1 MKKQKRT
8 ALWVTVLADGG
19 LLWFYLTAVFGMI
32 ASMLKLPISELL
44 LLPAAV
50 PSFFSVLIMMEPA
63 KRQRRSLLVG
73 YGCLFFLA
81 AILLPFWKSGINTLL
96 NHAVDTVGARFPYEF
111 PVFETGENAAVM
123 AQVVWLWL
131 ICCASAPAALLIR
144 KGNRYFLVLL
154 VVGILGIQTIT
165 GITPSLFWNAVFLTA
180 SLAVWLRGHGERLED
195 GMRRLV
201 LPALLAVLVLA
212 GMMLFG
218 LLQIICPVRT
228 YQKNETVTALR
239 DSLGKAVHEARYGSD
254 PVLPEGQLSGLA
266 SFQPAGEDYLSVTMT
281 NPQSYYLRGFT
292 GSNYTGTS
300 WKEADPENS
309 WKGRDLFY
317 WLHKAG
323 FYGQTELASAA
334 LTLDPETVTE
344 ERNSITVE
352 NHSACSHYLYAPYE
366 LIGGAFL
373 AGQRL
378 GEEGIKT
385 TGISGERTYSYE
397 AVSGQVSRYL
407 RLTAALADPSSFTA
421 AETAYAEQESYY
433 NSYVYETCLE
443 LPENLRAQIGNLLGA
458 YETPEGGKHAD
469 YTEAKEEI
477 LYALQSGCTYSEI
490 LEQPWKGT
498 DFIEDFLSDTKTG
511 YSVHYASAAVM
522 MFRYYGIPARYVE
535 GCLITPEDARSMKA
549 GEWYDLDDSHAHAWA
564 EYYQDGVGWL
574 PFEVTPA
581 YMNVMEQTQ
590 DYQDISGMVPEG
602 SQVEEDQQ
610 EETPQDSA
618 AQETPGFD
626 WLLLIEILLLVLLV
640 LVMLLI
646 LGFFVW
652 IIWKRQKSRK
662 EIRLFAHEDCALAVR
677 HIFNY
682 VMNILA
688 VSGLPDEHVSLYDY
702 RKQVEKLFGAE
713 TAAQYEESVA
723 LRQKAVY
730 SGGTS
735 DEQDRKILLR
745 FKDQLWKQVY
755 ENGTRL
761 QKLRLTYIYFL

>member
-1 MKKQKRT
+1 
-8 ALWVTVLADGG
+8 
-19 LLWFYLTAVFGMI
+19 
-32 ASMLKLPISELL
+32 
-44 LLPAAV
+44 
-50 PSFFSVLIMMEPA
+50 
-63 KRQRRSLLVG
+63 
-73 YGCLFFLA
+73 
-81 AILLPFWKSGINTLL
+81 
-96 NHAVDTVGARFPYEF
+96 
-111 PVFETGENAAVM
+111 
-123 AQVVWLWL
+123 
-131 ICCASAPAALLIR
+131 
-144 KGNRYFLVLL
+144 
-154 VVGILGIQTIT
+154 
-165 GITPSLFWNAVFLTA
+165 
-180 SLAVWLRGHGERLED
+180 
-195 GMRRLV
+195 
-201 LPALLAVLVLA
+201 
-212 GMMLFG
+212 
-218 LLQIICPVRT
+218 
-228 YQKNETVTALR
+228 
-239 DSLGKAVHEARYGSD
+239 
-254 PVLPEGQLSGLA
+254 
-266 SFQPAGEDYLSVTMT
+266 
-281 NPQSYYLRGFT
+281 
-292 GSNYTGTS
+292 
-300 WKEADPENS
+300 
-309 WKGRDLFY
+309 
-317 WLHKAG
+317 
-323 FYGQTELASAA
+323 
-334 LTLDPETVTE
+334 
-344 ERNSITVE
+344 
-352 NHSACSHYLYAPYE
+352 
-366 LIGGAFL
+366 
-373 AGQRL
+373 
-378 GEEGIKT
+378 
-385 TGISGERTYSYE
+385 
-397 AVSGQVSRYL
+397 
-407 RLTAALADPSSFTA
+407 
-421 AETAYAEQESYY
+421 
-433 NSYVYETCLE
+433 
-443 LPENLRAQIGNLLGA
+443 
-458 YETPEGGKHAD
+458 
-469 YTEAKEEI
+469 
-477 LYALQSGCTYSEI
+477 
-490 LEQPWKGT
+490 
-498 DFIEDFLSDTKTG
+498 
-511 YSVHYASAAVM
+511 M

-652 IIWKRQKSRK
+652 IIWKRQESRK